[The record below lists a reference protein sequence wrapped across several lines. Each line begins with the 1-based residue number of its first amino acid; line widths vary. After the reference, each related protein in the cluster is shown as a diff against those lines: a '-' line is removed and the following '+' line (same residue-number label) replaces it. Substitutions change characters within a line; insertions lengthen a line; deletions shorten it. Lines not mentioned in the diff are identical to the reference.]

1 MFAWSFPVTKN
12 APNLDYIINA
22 HNYQKIQDCLSEA
35 SDMAI
40 LTVDY
45 QGVPVTRHSRC
56 STYCTL
62 VRSNPELNNLCRKCD
77 ARGGLEAA
85 RISKPYI
92 YRCHMGILDLAVP
105 IVLEGMYTG
114 AIMAGQVVLSDDGQ
128 SGLERIVETS
138 TIPLDPEFKKQLDQE
153 KKMLPVMSQDRVQVI
168 ANMLFQ
174 INNYIIEE
182 AMLKIRLSESLGE
195 STAASGDTAGAEGSR
210 IAEVKSGNST
220 KEFVTSKSVTV
231 RPVYNSVIVKP
242 ALEYI
247 ENHFDERL
255 TLDDMA
261 SLCNISSS
269 YFSKLFNRITGEN
282 FSNYVN
288 TVRIRKACELL
299 ENGDLP
305 ITTIAFDLGYED
317 ISYFDKVFKRLT
329 GVTPSQYK
337 SGCRSADFF

>member
-1 MFAWSFPVTKN
+1 MTKT

-40 LTVDY
+40 LIVDY

-56 STYCTL
+56 SDYCTL

-85 RISKPYI
+85 RISKPYV

-105 IVLEGMYTG
+105 IVLDGVYTG
-114 AIMAGQVVLSDDGQ
+114 AIMAGQVVLSDDGEQ
-128 SGLERIVETS
+128 SGLERIVETA
-138 TIPLDPEFKKQLDQE
+138 TVPLEADFKKQLEQ
-153 KKMLPVMSQDRVQVI
+153 KRRLLPVMSRDRVQVI

-182 AMLKIRLSESLGE
+182 AMLKITLSESIGE
-195 STAASGDTAGAEGSR
+195 GAAGSR
-210 IAEVKSGNST
+210 IAGMNAGNPGKDSAL
-220 KEFVTSKSVTV
+220 SQSAPA
-231 RPVYNSVIVKP
+231 RPVFNSLIVKP
-242 ALEYI
+242 AIEYI
-247 ENHFDERL
+247 ESHYDEHI

-269 YFSKLFNRITGEN
+269 YFSKLFNRITGDN
-282 FSNYVN
+282 FANYVN
-288 TVRIRKACELL
+288 TVRIRRACELL
-299 ENGDLP
+299 ESGEAP
-305 ITTIAFDLGYED
+305 ITTIAFDLGFED
-317 ISYFDKVFKRLT
+317 ISYFDKVFKRIT

-337 SGCRSADFF
+337 SGQRG